1 MPNGI
6 KMLRALLALF
16 AITHLGSLAFS
27 EELTPHLKVFLCTG
41 DFGMWAQDRV
51 GMITNAV
58 EKASPGAHVA
68 WESHQSYNM
77 TRLLESPAFAG
88 RFDVIIIADAGIGQV
103 TPAAQRNLVNFVK
116 AGGGLVW
123 GAVAK
128 GTLPFQG
135 SPEAV
140 PMPLADILPVA
151 YPDFGKP
158 HPEASARPSTDKL
171 FQGINWGALK
181 DKGARGAL
189 KRLAWER
196 KVGKGLVF
204 ALAGGFTKPVKYIR
218 YATFECLPGGWDQF
232 PGLGALWCR
241 VLQHVGANSPIRSVS
256 RADVHARYPAK
267 PLDARLSVNAARQVD
282 DIRAAVFSIVALQQL
297 YNENG
302 GQGENLFLA
311 LNPRDWFD
319 RRSQEVM
326 PNTKGAKSDKPALF
340 KEYNIR
346 GIYMGENSYGS
357 YGQWDDA
364 KYKEQIAKAIAAR
377 KTWPDQIIFFQ
388 AGNEPPLDAGYVAF
402 HQRFVGGV
410 LAGAA
415 GYQVV
420 GPNKAFNLL
429 GVHQAEMQLYIDKCG
444 KTTDVLNWH
453 TYAQPPSTVLAE
465 ARYWSGR
472 AAGKMRKP
480 GPAKVMFTESDAWNT
495 GDSQFNY
502 LMERALTFLPEPR
515 IIANFQ
521 YCMRKRFEGGT
532 YRFGV
537 LQPEGEFSANYNG
550 YWVWRNLRG
559 RMLEAKLTAPDGQD
573 SLRAISS
580 ISRDGRTVTTVVYF
594 GAPVWKE
601 RARHEAARIDVDVTL
616 PSGQWTLS
624 RSDVT
629 WKQRKESEAGVM
641 SGHGQVHLLLAPY
654 HAVALTWTR
663 N

>member
-1 MPNGI
+1 MHCGI
-6 KMLRALLALF
+6 KMLRALLTLF
-16 AITHLGSLAFS
+16 ALTHFGSLAFS
-27 EELTPHLKVFLCTG
+27 EELTPNLKVFLCTG

-51 GMITNAV
+51 PMITNAV
-58 EKASPGAHVA
+58 EKASPRAHVA

-77 TRLLESPAFAG
+77 TRLLESPAFAR
-88 RFDVIIIADAGIGQV
+88 RFDVIIIADAGIGQI
-103 TPAAQRNLVNFVK
+103 TPRAQRNLVRFVK

-123 GAVAK
+123 GLVAK

-135 SPEAV
+135 SPKAV
-140 PMPLADILPVA
+140 PMPLADILPIVH
-151 YPDFGKP
+151 PDFGKA
-158 HPEASARPSTDKL
+158 HPEAFARPGTDKL
-171 FQGINWGALK
+171 FQGIRWDALK
-181 DKGARGAL
+181 DKGARGSL
-189 KRLAWER
+189 RRLALER

-204 ALAGGFTKPVKYIR
+204 ALAGGLTKPVKYIR
-218 YATFECLPGGWDQF
+218 YATFESLPGGWDQF
-232 PGLGALWCR
+232 PELGALWCR
-241 VLQHVGANSPIRSVS
+241 VLKHVGANSPIRSLS
-256 RADVHARYPAK
+256 RAEVDARYPAG
-267 PLDARLSVNAARQVD
+267 PLDAKLTVNATRQVD

-297 YNENG
+297 YNEDG
-302 GQGENLFLA
+302 GQGEDLFLA

-326 PNTKGAKSDKPALF
+326 PNTKGKKSDKPAFF

-357 YGQWDDA
+357 YGQWNDA
-364 KYKEQIAKAIAAR
+364 KYKDQIAKAIAAR
-377 KTWPDQIIFFQ
+377 KKFPEQIVFFQ
-388 AGNEPPLDAGYVAF
+388 AGNEPPLDANYVAF
-402 HQRFVGGV
+402 HRRFVGAV
-410 LAGAA
+410 LAGAP

-429 GVHQAEMQLYIDKCG
+429 GVNPAEMQLYIDQCG

-465 ARYWSGR
+465 ARYWSNR
-472 AAGKMRKP
+472 ADGKMRTP
-480 GPAKVMFTESDAWNT
+480 GPARVMFTESDAWNT

-521 YCMRKRFEGGT
+521 YCMRRRFEGGT

-559 RMLEAKLTAPDGQD
+559 RMLDAKLAAPAGQD
-573 SLRAISS
+573 SLHAISS
-580 ISRDGRTVTTVVYF
+580 ISRDGKTITTVVYF

-601 RARHEAARIDVDVTL
+601 KARCETARIDVDVAL

-629 WKQRKESEAGVM
+629 WKLRKESPAGVM
-641 SGHGQVHLLLAPY
+641 SGHGKVRLLLAPY
-654 HAVALTWTR
+654 HAVALTWTKK
-663 N
+663 

>member
-1 MPNGI
+1 MPFRV
-6 KMLRALLALF
+6 KMLPAMLALLAL
-16 AITHLGSLAFS
+16 THLGSLAFC
-27 EELTPHLKVFLCTG
+27 EELAPNLKVFLCTG

-51 GMITNAV
+51 PMITNAV
-58 EKASPGAHVA
+58 EKASPAAHIA

-77 TRLLESPAFAG
+77 TRLLESPAFVK
-88 RFDVIIIADAGIGQV
+88 RFDAIIIADAGIGQL
-103 TPAAQRNLVNFVK
+103 TPAAQRSLVSFVQ

-123 GAVAK
+123 GLVAK
-128 GTLPFQG
+128 GTLPFQD
-135 SPEAV
+135 SPEVV
-140 PMPLADILPVA
+140 PMPLVDILPIA
-151 YPDFGKP
+151 YPDFGKA
-158 HPEASARPSTDKL
+158 HPEAFVHPGTDRM
-171 FQGINWGALK
+171 FQGINWEALT

-189 KRLAWER
+189 GRLALER
-196 KVGKGLVF
+196 KVGKGLVLG
-204 ALAGGFTKPVKYIR
+204 LAGGFTKPVKYIR
-218 YATFECLPGGWDQF
+218 YATFETPPGGWDQF
-232 PGLGALWCR
+232 PGLGAMWCR
-241 VLQHVGANSPIRSVS
+241 VLHRVGANSPVRSLS
-256 RADVHARYPAK
+256 RADVDARYPAK
-267 PLDARLSVNAARQVD
+267 PLEAKLAVGATRQVD
-282 DIRAAVFSIVALQQL
+282 DIRAAAFSIVALQQL
-297 YNENG
+297 YNEDG
-302 GQGENLFLA
+302 GQGEDLFLA

-326 PNTKGAKSDKPALF
+326 PNTKGTKSDKPAFF
-340 KEYNIR
+340 KEFNIR

-364 KYKEQIAKAIAAR
+364 KYEEQVAKAIAAS
-377 KTWPDQIIFFQ
+377 KKWPDQIVFFQ
-388 AGNEPPLDAGYVAF
+388 AGNEPPLDAKYVAF

-429 GVHQAEMQLYIDKCG
+429 GVNPAEMQLYIDKCG

-465 ARYWSGR
+465 ARYWSDR
-472 AAGKMRKP
+472 ADGKMRKP

-521 YCMRKRFEGGT
+521 YCMKKRSEGGT
-532 YRFGV
+532 YCFGV

-559 RMLEAKLTAPDGQD
+559 RMLEARLDALDGQD

-580 ISRDGRTVTTVVYF
+580 ISRDGKTLTTIVYF
-594 GAPVWKE
+594 GAPVWMEK
-601 RARHEAARIDVDVTL
+601 ARYETAKIDVDVAL
-616 PSGQWTLS
+616 PPGQWTLS

-629 WKQRKESEAGVM
+629 WKDRKESEVGVM
-641 SGHGQVHLLLAPY
+641 SGHGQVRLLLSPY

-663 N
+663 K